1 MKWPLPKSLQ
11 LKHKYAIN
19 SQYLGDDRILA
30 WSNLGYW
37 DEHCTDYVQAC
48 RQLADQL
55 AKAIHLNAQDVLL
68 DLGCGQGASLV
79 HWQQVYDITDL
90 TAVELQAACIA
101 QIQQHIAVLPTLYHA
116 SFLQLAELNIQ
127 KQFDAVLCI
136 DAAYHCSLPLF
147 LAAVCSVLAPQGR
160 FGFHYLALSEQFFQL
175 SAMQQKRYAYLLKA
189 ADVDIRHL
197 SSITRLQQQLEQ
209 HGFDQVHIQDISE
222 SVFKGF
228 SDYFQHL
235 KTVQAPHRLN
245 IDYFKI
251 MMTAKLCRQLYQQ
264 GMLQYV
270 QVSAQ
275 FGRREK
281 F

>member
-37 DEHCTDYVQAC
+37 DAHCTDYVQAC

-55 AKAIHLNAQDVLL
+55 AMAIDLKAQDALL
-68 DLGCGQGASLV
+68 DLGCGQGASLL
-79 HWQQVYDITDL
+79 HWQQVYGVTDL
-90 TAVELQAACIA
+90 TAVELQASCVA
-101 QIQQHIAVLPTLYHA
+101 QIQQHIAVLPTLYRA

-127 KQFDAVLCI
+127 KRFDAILCI
-136 DAAYHCSLPLF
+136 DAAYHCALAPF

-160 FGFHYLALSEQFFQL
+160 LGFHYLALSEQFFQL
-175 SAMQQKRYAYLLKA
+175 SDIQQKRYAYLLKA
-189 ADVDIRHL
+189 ADVNIHNL
-197 SSITRLQQQLEQ
+197 STMTMLQQQLEQ
-209 HGFDQVHIQDISE
+209 QGFDQVDIQDISIP
-222 SVFKGF
+222 VLKGF
-228 SDYFQHL
+228 ADCFQHL
-235 KTVQAPHRLN
+235 KTVQAQHRFN

-251 MMTAKLCRQLYQQ
+251 MMTAKLCQQLYQQ

-270 QVSAQ
+270 QVSARYGLPAT
-275 FGRREK
+275 F
-281 F
+281 